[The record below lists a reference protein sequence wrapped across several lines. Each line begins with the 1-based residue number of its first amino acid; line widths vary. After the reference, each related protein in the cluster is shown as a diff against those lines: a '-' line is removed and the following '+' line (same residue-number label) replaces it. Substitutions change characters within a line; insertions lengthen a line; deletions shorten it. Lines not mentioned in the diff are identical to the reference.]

1 MSDPFLTS
9 SFIGLQMSYS
19 VYYNTA
25 LVNGECWFLQINL
38 NVTGPGPRF
47 SYVQMNEAISMLFY
61 ASDSFADIVL

>member
-1 MSDPFLTS
+1 MSDPSLT

-38 NVTGPGPRF
+38 NVKGPSF
-47 SYVQMNEAISMLFY
+47 SNDQMDEAISFLFY

>member
-1 MSDPFLTS
+1 MSDPSLT

-38 NVTGPGPRF
+38 NVKGPRF
-47 SYVQMNEAISMLFY
+47 SYVQMNEAISVLFY